1 MPQLADP
8 EVPMRWSEIEER
20 DPRVLLHSIVSGP
33 DEPEA
38 EFKVR
43 GTARIEHDPTVQRR
57 YAAAVA
63 ANLGWN
69 PTPGRFHLFRIDIDS
84 VAFVRYDPTGDQHVA
99 VWPPGKEFV
108 RRATSVTSVGD
119 PEDEVA
125 LLVA

>member
-1 MPQLADP
+1 
-8 EVPMRWSEIEER
+8 MRWSEIEER

-38 EFKVR
+38 ELKVR

-57 YAAAVA
+57 YAA